1 MARRK
6 ITTTISADHQ
16 KRAIVYGLS
25 YTEALELGIDILG
38 GMNHD
43 IKMLEQDIQQLEAQL
58 SYKKLKINELREE
71 QEKKE
76 ILAKNSEF
84 DDAEVFLRV
93 TNRGLK

>member
-1 MARRK
+1 MVRRK
-6 ITTTISADHQ
+6 ITTTISVDHQ

>member
-16 KRAIVYGLS
+16 KRAIVYGLI